1 MPIKVEWST
10 NFTIGSQ
17 VVIICLKRSSYIF
30 HHLLTEC
37 SFILFALCCLVR
49 HFFVN
54 DAYDNLDS
62 MAMGNTNRGSSE
74 YAEPVTPN
82 GTHPSVQTAPRQD
95 PAAFFTG
102 KHSEKKMK

>member
-1 MPIKVEWST
+1 M
-10 NFTIGSQ
+10 
-17 VVIICLKRSSYIF
+17 
-30 HHLLTEC
+30 
-37 SFILFALCCLVR
+37 
-49 HFFVN
+49 N

-82 GTHPSVQTAPRQD
+82 GTHPSAQTAPRQD

-102 KHSEKKMK
+102 KHSKKKNEMIEYYERSPEKIVRSLMGFKL